1 MGGKSGGSGETA
13 EQKAIN
19 QMTLARLQK
28 EEKQAV
34 LAEKDRL
41 RLLEAG
47 QMGRSSL
54 LTFGF
59 LGPERMY
66 QSRTARMPRVL
77 ENARKGYT
85 IRKTNYDAAQAELN
99 KPVYG
104 GSWYTQGKMN
114 KFPGGS

>member
-1 MGGKSGGSGETA
+1 
-13 EQKAIN
+13 
-19 QMTLARLQK
+19 MTLARLQK

-66 QSRTARMPRVL
+66 QSRTARMPIVL
-77 ENARKGYT
+77 ENQRKGYT
-85 IRKTNYDAAQAELN
+85 IRKTNYDAAQANLN
-99 KPVYG
+99 SQKNASNAAG
-104 GSWYTQGKMN
+104 WYAMGKMN